1 MLEIFRIPPDLSESL
16 IAFCSRQDCYNLQE
30 LNALK
35 ADLSQYVGVY
45 ILYYRGNF
53 SMYELIKQAN
63 LNSCCMPIYV
73 GKAAPSGRRTGR
85 TTIGSTLYGRL
96 SEHKKSIQA
105 VDNLSVENFQF
116 KVAAMEIDLVSWGE
130 AVLIRHFNPI
140 WNWEISGFGIHD
152 PGSGRAGQ
160 KRSVWDQLH
169 PGRTFATKL
178 SVANNSIDVNVLAVK
193 IAEHCQRLKEKLGC
207 T

>member
-1 MLEIFRIPPDLSESL
+1 MLEIFRIPLDLETSL
-16 IAFCSRQDCYNLQE
+16 IAFCSRQDSNNLQQ
-30 LNALK
+30 LTSLK
-35 ADLSQYVGVY
+35 IDLSQSVGVY
-45 ILYYRGNF
+45 FLYYRGDF
-53 SMYELIKQAN
+53 SMYDLIKQAN
-63 LNSCCMPIYV
+63 LNSCCMPIYI
-73 GKAAPSGRRTGR
+73 GKAASSGRRTGR

-105 VDNLSVENFQF
+105 VDNLNVEDFMF
-116 KVAAMEIDLVSWGE
+116 KVAVMDMDLVAWGE
-130 AVLIRHFNPI
+130 AVLIRHFSPI

-160 KRSVWDQLH
+160 KRSVWDNLH

-178 SVANNSIDVNVLAVK
+178 SVGNNPIDLNALSIK
-193 IAEHCQRLKEKLGC
+193 IAAHCQRINERLGC

>member
-45 ILYYRGNF
+45 ILYYRGDF
-53 SMYELIKQAN
+53 SIYKLIKQAN

-105 VDNLSVENFQF
+105 VDNLSVEDFQF
-116 KVAAMEIDLVSWGE
+116 QVAAMDIDLVSWGE
-130 AVLIRHFNPI
+130 AVLIATSIRFGI
-140 WNWEISGFGIHD
+140 GKYRDSGFMT
-152 PGSGRAGQ
+152 PA
-160 KRSVWDQLH
+160 V
-169 PGRTFATKL
+169 
-178 SVANNSIDVNVLAVK
+178 DVLDRNVLYG
-193 IAEHCQRLKEKLGC
+193 INC
-207 T
+207 TQVVLLQPSFL